1 MSGNSEVE
9 YKVTHSPLI
18 SRHLAILRSWR
29 LPLLRR
35 GIISLSLLSSA
46 HSYDYYFKLD
56 TYTPVSFVLDA
67 LHTTVVFKIERRE
80 RFWSGAQIPSKSTKE
95 RHRHT
100 AKSYRLY
107 CRLCLRAYL
116 RDKRQLKS
124 NDKTRIACPARN
136 LQA

>member
-1 MSGNSEVE
+1 MRLSTRCLINSFFADCS
-9 YKVTHSPLI
+9 YKQFV
-18 SRHLAILRSWR
+18 ILRSWR

-56 TYTPVSFVLDA
+56 TYSPASFVLDA
-67 LHTTVVFKIERRE
+67 LDTTVVFKIERRD
-80 RFWSGAQIPSKSTKE
+80 RFWSSAQIPSKSTKE

-107 CRLCLRAYL
+107 CRLCLRVYL